1 MIKFLFQIN
10 NLKRDILNISGTIDK
25 LKLNLLKII
34 QSTESNSTHVST
46 KKLTNKQKE
55 TNPFFYTL

>member
-55 TNPFFYTL
+55 RNAFFYTL